1 MMFKDFINIDA
12 FQYRDMRA
20 WCREQFGTGGYDIVD
35 GEHKLNRWDSWSYC
49 DDLSPGQMM
58 KWRGE
63 AFFRFAEE
71 KDYTWFV
78 LRWGA

>member
-1 MMFKDFINIDA
+1 MMFKDFININA

-20 WCREQFGTGGYDIVD
+20 WCQEQWGPGGYQVID
-35 GEHKLNRWDSWSYC
+35 GSNQLQRWDSWSHC
-49 DDLSPGQMM
+49 DDLTPVRMM

-63 AFFRFAEE
+63 AFFRFTDE
-71 KDYTWFV
+71 KDYQWFI